1 MDKYC
6 EFSNKQLKLLTW
18 WLPNSPYK
26 NHNGIICDGSIRSG
40 KTLVMSLSFL
50 FWAMT
55 TFNRHNFVIAGKSV
69 GAVRRN
75 VITDLKERLKYR
87 GYTVSDNR
95 SDNLLIVR
103 KGSIE
108 NYFYVFGGRDERS
121 QDYVQGMT
129 LAGIFLDE
137 VALMPRSFVEQCMGR
152 CSVTGSKYWFNCNP
166 ESPMHWFK
174 IEELDKADEK
184 KLLHLHFTLHD
195 NPSLSNEIIERYES
209 IYSGVY
215 YLRFILGNWVNVD
228 GVIYDCFDKEKNTF
242 TALPKYLEED
252 GYAYYGCDYGT
263 ANPHVYLEGF
273 IDREISNIPTLYITK
288 EYYYSGRNEYNA
300 KSDQQYVADFFDFNE
315 GQRYK
320 SIAID
325 PSAKSFITAARQSGI
340 KVSQADNDVQTG
352 IKLVYT
358 MMHNGLIKINADR
371 CPNLMKELG
380 TYMWDEK
387 KADTL
392 GKEQPIKQNDHAC
405 DALRYLVKTFIRERE
420 IYPWLKSQNKLQIY
434 E

>member
-1 MDKYC
+1 MQ
-6 EFSNKQLKLLTW
+6 FSVNIGVK
-18 WLPNSPYK
+18 
-26 NHNGIICDGSIRSG
+26 ICIG
-40 KTLVMSLSFL
+40 F
-50 FWAMT
+50 FE
-55 TFNRHNFVIAGKSV
+55 
-69 GAVRRN
+69 N
-75 VITDLKERLKYR
+75 V
-87 GYTVSDNR
+87 
-95 SDNLLIVR
+95 
-103 KGSIE
+103 
-108 NYFYVFGGRDERS
+108 
-121 QDYVQGMT
+121 
-129 LAGIFLDE
+129 
-137 VALMPRSFVEQCMGR
+137 
-152 CSVTGSKYWFNCNP
+152 
-166 ESPMHWFK
+166 
-174 IEELDKADEK
+174 
-184 KLLHLHFTLHD
+184 
-195 NPSLSNEIIERYES
+195 
-209 IYSGVY
+209 
-215 YLRFILGNWVNVD
+215 
-228 GVIYDCFDKEKNTF
+228 
-242 TALPKYLEED
+242 
-252 GYAYYGCDYGT
+252 
-263 ANPHVYLEGF
+263 
-273 IDREISNIPTLYITK
+273 ITK

-358 MMHNGLIKINADR
+358 MLHNGLIKINADR

-380 TYMWDEK
+380 TYMWDAK